1 MKVTEKNRE
10 ELLKQYINDIYK
22 STRCLIPKYR
32 PSIETIGRYSHQ
44 HLVSQYALTLEY
56 IVRVQKECDILLKI
70 LNNQPFKPYN
80 LEKFT
85 ENFKKLAEKA
95 EERERQEYLEKEAK
109 RKRFLQWRRE
119 AAEARKKT
127 SNQY

>member
-1 MKVTEKNRE
+1 MRATEENKE
-10 ELLKQYINDIYK
+10 ELLRQYINDIFM
-22 STRCLIPKYR
+22 STKCLIPRNR

-70 LNNQPFKPYN
+70 LDNQPFKPYN
-80 LEKFT
+80 LEKFA
-85 ENFKKLAEKA
+85 ENFEKLAKKA
-95 EERERQEYLEKEAK
+95 EEREHQEYLEKEAA
-109 RKRFLQWRRE
+109 RKRFLKYRE
-119 AAEARKKT
+119 EKKKT